1 MYNGKQELHVTEK
14 SQKTQAN
21 YFATRIFRI
30 IINMNKENLKV
41 LDFGAGTGHLSEI
54 LCRKIKSQGLSV
66 DVTCLEVDVSLQE
79 EIMSRDLHVIDKME
93 YNKKYDV
100 IFSSHVLEHIEDD
113 KKVLSNFYTSLN
125 PDGKL
130 FIIVP
135 LHMSLWTQMDQ
146 RIGHYRRY
154 SIAQM
159 KANLINSGFVVD
171 SANNFDS
178 LGFLLAKL
186 MIFLKRTD
194 GVFKT
199 SKGLRMI
206 RIYDLVLLPISM
218 LLDKLSSRTLPG
230 RNGIFIASKEKN
242 NDLKMSIGIDT

>member
-1 MYNGKQELHVTEK
+1 M
-14 SQKTQAN
+14 
-21 YFATRIFRI
+21 
-30 IINMNKENLKV
+30 
-41 LDFGAGTGHLSEI
+41 
-54 LCRKIKSQGLSV
+54 SV
-66 DVTCLEVDVSLQE
+66 DVTCLEVDLSLQE
-79 EIMSRDLHVIDKME
+79 EIVSRDLHVIDKIE
-93 YNKKYDV
+93 KSQEFDL

-159 KANLINSGFVVD
+159 KANLMNSGFVVH
-171 SANNFDS
+171 SAKNFDS

-186 MIFLKRTD
+186 MIFLKKTD
-194 GVFKT
+194 GILNT
-199 SKGLRMI
+199 PEGLKMI
-206 RIYDLVLLPISM
+206 RMYDLVLLPISM
-218 LLDKLSSRTLPG
+218 LLDKLSSGKLPG
-230 RNGIFIASKEKN
+230 RNGIFIASKESNK
-242 NDLKMSIGIDT
+242 DSIMTVGIDT